1 MKSAPVKKAW
11 LKTNKIYIILNLI
24 MVYLIWKSGSS
35 NLFIDRMYPVV
46 AFRTSLLILLLK
58 DGFPNRSGFSN

>member
-1 MKSAPVKKAW
+1 
-11 LKTNKIYIILNLI
+11 

-46 AFRTSLLILLLK
+46 AVRTSLLILLLK